1 MIIKK
6 LVLHNFRVF
15 RGHHEIELTPQKRGS
30 EHIDRPIVLFGGL
43 NGAGKT
49 SILSAIRL
57 ALYGRLAF
65 DNIIHNQDY
74 IDQLTALIH
83 NGVSQALQPQDAS
96 IELVFTYNQ
105 GGIESEFTVIRFWK
119 RHKKD
124 RLKLLQNG
132 VELDELNY
140 EQCQGF
146 LNELIPHG
154 IADLFFF
161 DGEKIASL
169 AEDESGKI
177 LQTAVRR
184 LLGLDL
190 IAKLRTDLGIYLK
203 QQGAKELG
211 TQQQQKLTELEQ
223 NKKLF
228 ANQADKCRFEADL
241 VMARIG
247 LITLDIQK
255 YEALLAAQG
264 GAFARTKN
272 QEQQKVAELV
282 KEKEQLEK
290 SLRHE
295 CDGSLPFALAPNT
308 MAKLQ
313 QQLTKEI
320 EIKRAR
326 SFSQELNLFL
336 EQLKANIGF
345 KGKETLAITT
355 QAIEEQLDSFMAN
368 KPQGEVLFDISERET
383 HVIIAAISEDCQRS
397 WSKFDAQRRKLAG
410 VEHQL
415 EQAASNIER
424 APDDEQLMDIFQ
436 TLRDMDSQR
445 QEERHKYKALLEQAK
460 QAVMSQL
467 DCARQI
473 QKLHD
478 KAREQYGAVSAVQY
492 ANETITLLDE
502 YSDVLTQARVK
513 TLEQNFEVAYRKL
526 ARKEDLQ
533 IKARINPHTFDV
545 ELVDEAGI
553 AINRKS
559 LSAGEKQI
567 YAIAILEALAK
578 TSGRQLPV
586 IIDTPLGRLDSHHRD
601 KLIHHYFPYASH
613 QVILLS
619 TDTEVD
625 ERYFASALADD
636 ISHAYQIRFDA
647 LTKSSK
653 LTKGYFWKESPVQVQ
668 AKEVC

>member
-15 RGHHEIELTPQKRGS
+15 RGHHEIELTPQKR
-30 EHIDRPIVLFGGL
+30 EHERHDRPIVLFGGL

-65 DNIIHNQDY
+65 DNLIHNQDY

-83 NGVSQALQPQDAS
+83 NGVNISQQPKDAS

-105 GGIESEFTVIRFWK
+105 GGTESEFTVIRSWN
-119 RHKKD
+119 RNKKD

-211 TQQQQKLTELEQ
+211 TQQKQRLAELEQ
-223 NKKLF
+223 NKKQF
-228 ANQADKCRFEADL
+228 ANQADIYRFEADL

-255 YEALLAAQG
+255 YEAMLAAQG

-313 QQLTKEI
+313 QQLAREI

-326 SFSQELNLFL
+326 SFSLELNLFL

-383 HVIIAAISEDCQRS
+383 HIIIAAISEDCQRA
-397 WSKFDAQRRKLAG
+397 WSKFDAQRRKLAK

-436 TLRDMDSQR
+436 TLREMDNQR

-460 QAVMSQL
+460 QAVMNQL

-492 ANETITLLDE
+492 ANETISLLDE

-513 TLEQNFEVAYRKL
+513 TLEKNFEVAYRKL

-653 LTKGYFWKESPVQVQ
+653 LTKGYFWKESPAQVQ
-668 AKEVC
+668 AKEVY

>member
-1 MIIKK
+1 M
-6 LVLHNFRVF
+6 
-15 RGHHEIELTPQKRGS
+15 
-30 EHIDRPIVLFGGL
+30 
-43 NGAGKT
+43 
-49 SILSAIRL
+49 
-57 ALYGRLAF
+57 
-65 DNIIHNQDY
+65 
-74 IDQLTALIH
+74 
-83 NGVSQALQPQDAS
+83 
-96 IELVFTYNQ
+96 
-105 GGIESEFTVIRFWK
+105 
-119 RHKKD
+119 
-124 RLKLLQNG
+124 
-132 VELDELNY
+132 
-140 EQCQGF
+140 
-146 LNELIPHG
+146 
-154 IADLFFF
+154 
-161 DGEKIASL
+161 

-211 TQQQQKLTELEQ
+211 TQQQHKLAELEQ
-223 NKKLF
+223 NKKQF
-228 ANQADKCRFEADL
+228 AKQAEHYRFEADL

-247 LITLDIQK
+247 LITQDIQK
-255 YEALLAAQG
+255 YEAMLAAQG

-383 HVIIAAISEDCQRS
+383 HIIIAAISEDCQQA
-397 WSKFDAQRRKLAG
+397 WSKFDAQRRELAK

-436 TLRDMDSQR
+436 TLRDMDNQR

-492 ANETITLLDE
+492 ANETISLLDE

-601 KLIHHYFPYASH
+601 KLIHHYFPFASH

-653 LTKGYFWKESPVQVQ
+653 LTRGYFWKESPVQVQ

>member
-15 RGHHEIELTPQKRGS
+15 RGHHEIELTPQKR
-30 EHIDRPIVLFGGL
+30 EHERHDRPIVLFGGL

-65 DNIIHNQDY
+65 DNLIHNQDY

-83 NGVSQALQPQDAS
+83 NGVSISQQPKDAS

-105 GGIESEFTVIRFWK
+105 GGTESEFTVIRSWN
-119 RHKKD
+119 RNKKD

-211 TQQQQKLTELEQ
+211 TQQQHKLAELEQ
-223 NKKLF
+223 HKKQF
-228 ANQADKCRFEADL
+228 AKQAEHYRFEADL

-247 LITLDIQK
+247 LITQDIQK
-255 YEALLAAQG
+255 YEAMLAAQG

-295 CDGSLPFALAPNT
+295 CDGTLPFALAPNT

-313 QQLTKEI
+313 QQLAKEI

-383 HVIIAAISEDCQRS
+383 HIVIAAISEDCQRAR
-397 WSKFDAQRRKLAG
+397 SKFDAQRRKLAE

-436 TLRDMDSQR
+436 TLRDMDIQR

-478 KAREQYGAVSAVQY
+478 KAREQYGAVSAVKY
-492 ANETITLLDE
+492 ANETISLLDE

-653 LTKGYFWKESPVQVQ
+653 LTKGYFWKESPAQVQ